1 MSFIQPDKQNEIN
14 EDIKKMTRSINVLSV
29 LVLSLS
35 SLIFIYIITL

>member
-1 MSFIQPDKQNEIN
+1 MSLIHPKEENERN
-14 EDIKKMTRSINVLSV
+14 EELKKMNRSINTLSA